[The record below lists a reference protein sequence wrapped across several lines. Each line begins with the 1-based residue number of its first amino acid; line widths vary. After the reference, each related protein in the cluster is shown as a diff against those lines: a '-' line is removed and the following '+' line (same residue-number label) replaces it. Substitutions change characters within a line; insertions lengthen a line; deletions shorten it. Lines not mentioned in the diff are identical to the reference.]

1 MNAIQN
7 SISLRK
13 ILVVSL
19 SILTILSMVLDFNF
33 KEAQAQNKNNIAD
46 KKVETLN
53 EKEIEKELKYIY
65 GKIIILDK
73 DGTAKDVNLENAKSR
88 YGYVPEGFQ
97 KLKNDIENKKKTSS
111 ISPRAVGGNYKNS
124 GDCFYSEVLNS
135 YGELLTGNIITA
147 VFEDVKAKNL
157 KGVAKKLAKIGI
169 KGNLA
174 GIAATMVSKDVQC
187 NLKYGLL

>member
-46 KKVETLN
+46 KNVETLN

-73 DGTAKDVNLENAKSR
+73 DGTAKDVNLENAK
-88 YGYVPEGFQ
+88 
-97 KLKNDIENKKKTSS
+97 
-111 ISPRAVGGNYKNS
+111 
-124 GDCFYSEVLNS
+124 
-135 YGELLTGNIITA
+135 
-147 VFEDVKAKNL
+147 
-157 KGVAKKLAKIGI
+157 
-169 KGNLA
+169 
-174 GIAATMVSKDVQC
+174 
-187 NLKYGLL
+187 

>member
-46 KKVETLN
+46 KNVETLN

-65 GKIIILDK
+65 GKIIILD
-73 DGTAKDVNLENAKSR
+73 
-88 YGYVPEGFQ
+88 
-97 KLKNDIENKKKTSS
+97 
-111 ISPRAVGGNYKNS
+111 
-124 GDCFYSEVLNS
+124 
-135 YGELLTGNIITA
+135 
-147 VFEDVKAKNL
+147 
-157 KGVAKKLAKIGI
+157 
-169 KGNLA
+169 
-174 GIAATMVSKDVQC
+174 
-187 NLKYGLL
+187 

>member
-46 KKVETLN
+46 KNVETLN

-65 GKIIILDK
+65 GKIIIL
-73 DGTAKDVNLENAKSR
+73 
-88 YGYVPEGFQ
+88 
-97 KLKNDIENKKKTSS
+97 
-111 ISPRAVGGNYKNS
+111 
-124 GDCFYSEVLNS
+124 EVLLQS
-135 YGELLTGNIITA
+135 
-147 VFEDVKAKNL
+147 
-157 KGVAKKLAKIGI
+157 KKY
-169 KGNLA
+169 
-174 GIAATMVSKDVQC
+174 S
-187 NLKYGLL
+187 